1 MRRAFTIGMLVVGLG
16 ATAFQT
22 APSYCRLIASA
33 RTVQRY
39 LRDLDAAGSS
49 LSPIERFVFS
59 LVLANTKAP
68 QAQQLGIART
78 RRT

>member
-1 MRRAFTIGMLVVGLG
+1 MRKAFMIGMLVVGLA

-22 APSYCRLIASA
+22 APSYGRMIASA

-59 LVLANTKAP
+59 LVLAHAKAP
-68 QAQQLGIART
+68 QAPEQGAVRA